1 MSEEANKRPA
11 RRKRAAQPVDR
22 LGAVARL
29 AVDEL
34 LPIETVARLAKKNKQ
49 WIYDHKWEMGAV
61 NIGGKEGWRI
71 PASGWNAFVRKLGQ
85 SSRNFIPL
93 DGKATA

>member
-1 MSEEANKRPA
+1 MM
-11 RRKRAAQPVDR
+11 QPVDR

-49 WIYDHKWEMGAV
+49 WIYDHKWEMSAV

-71 PASGWNAFVRKLGQ
+71 PVSGWNNFVRKLSQKTMNSELQNGQ
-85 SSRNFIPL
+85 PE
-93 DGKATA
+93 K